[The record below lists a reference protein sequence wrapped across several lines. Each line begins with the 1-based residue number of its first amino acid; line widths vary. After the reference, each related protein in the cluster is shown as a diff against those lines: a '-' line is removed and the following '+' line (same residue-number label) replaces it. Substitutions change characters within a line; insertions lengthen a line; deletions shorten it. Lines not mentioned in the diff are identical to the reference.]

1 MCSGFLVIDV
11 SPLLVC
17 VFLLD
22 GSTSVVV
29 GLSPCTAP
37 LAPALQHSASYAFI
51 FTHIRYSVMCRLG
64 GEGRHTVS
72 HARPDFTSRR
82 ILS

>member
-11 SPLLVC
+11 FSLPLC

-29 GLSPCTAP
+29 GLSPCTA
-37 LAPALQHSASYAFI
+37 LLDSS
-51 FTHIRYSVMCRLG
+51 RLN
-64 GEGRHTVS
+64 
-72 HARPDFTSRR
+72 DF
-82 ILS
+82 ILSYYNTSG

>member
-11 SPLLVC
+11 FPLLLC

-29 GLSPCTAP
+29 GLSPCTA
-37 LAPALQHSASYAFI
+37 LLDCQSSRAVQ
-51 FTHIRYSVMCRLG
+51 
-64 GEGRHTVS
+64 GEGPTTTLVLPSKGLRM
-72 HARPDFTSRR
+72 ARVTETCS
-82 ILS
+82 LV

>member
-11 SPLLVC
+11 FSLLLC

-29 GLSPCTAP
+29 GLSPCTA
-37 LAPALQHSASYAFI
+37 LLDSS
-51 FTHIRYSVMCRLG
+51 RLN
-64 GEGRHTVS
+64 
-72 HARPDFTSRR
+72 DF
-82 ILS
+82 ILSY

>member
-11 SPLLVC
+11 FPLLLC

-29 GLSPCTAP
+29 GLSPCHCVKYVFRPNYLYEAHNCLVEFRENRNRISP
-37 LAPALQHSASYAFI
+37 KLAQ
-51 FTHIRYSVMCRLG
+51 IR
-64 GEGRHTVS
+64 GRCG
-72 HARPDFTSRR
+72 
-82 ILS
+82 

>member
-11 SPLLVC
+11 FSLLLC

-29 GLSPCTAP
+29 GLSPCTALLDSAQKDSRGTALIFLT
-37 LAPALQHSASYAFI
+37 LALDG
-51 FTHIRYSVMCRLG
+51 VG
-64 GEGRHTVS
+64 G
-72 HARPDFTSRR
+72 
-82 ILS
+82 

>member
-11 SPLLVC
+11 FPLLLC

-29 GLSPCTAP
+29 GLSPCTA
-37 LAPALQHSASYAFI
+37 LL
-51 FTHIRYSVMCRLG
+51 
-64 GEGRHTVS
+64 
-72 HARPDFTSRR
+72 D
-82 ILS
+82 